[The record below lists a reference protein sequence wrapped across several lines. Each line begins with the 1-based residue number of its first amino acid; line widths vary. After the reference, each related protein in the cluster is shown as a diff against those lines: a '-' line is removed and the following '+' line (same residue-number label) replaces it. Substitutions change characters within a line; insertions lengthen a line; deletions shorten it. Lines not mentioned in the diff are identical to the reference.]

1 MLNYTPLA
9 NYREIAYYIEEK
21 TQKRDKMLTDA
32 QAAVERRQFFERFQ
46 QEHGETVKSVELAE
60 LRGSTTVYRELG
72 LEVQSGKSALIGLL
86 VFCTDST
93 FFYLPP
99 SENYFSAIIR
109 KAAHAKEPVEQTVNL
124 SGLSG
129 LKFSLPRRSFFSFLS
144 SGFKRTI
151 CAAFTSRT
159 DSPMYF
165 EFILNKK
172 AEKVLPLLSRQ

>member
-60 LRGSTTVYRELG
+60 LRGSTRVYRE
-72 LEVQSGKSALIGLL
+72 LIGLL

-151 CAAFTSRT
+151 CVAFTSRT